1 MSLKSQKIEELKA
14 ELNQMNSKADT
25 SKKHLQDEIAILRD
39 EIKTLNEDKSSLESK
54 LTLLKQMSEKY
65 LTEQKDEFNGL
76 LNKLQLDLD
85 KKD

>member
-25 SKKHLQDEIAILRD
+25 SKKHLQDEIAILHD
-39 EIKTLNEDKSSLESK
+39 EIKTLNDDKSSLESK